1 MVAQKKFGVK
11 HKNKTMNREIKFRA
25 WNGNNM
31 VDLYSTTKFAL
42 VTDLN
47 IDGLFIPFHK
57 DYTLMQFTGLKDKNG
72 KEIYESDLVKVKL
85 PDTIKVKGETIKG
98 KIEYDNV
105 ACRYLINQFFDN
117 SYGYDYFQIHED
129 LIIEVIG
136 NIYENKPS

>member
-1 MVAQKKFGVK
+1 
-11 HKNKTMNREIKFRA
+11 MNRKIKFRA
-25 WNGNNM
+25 WSSDTGM
-31 VDLYSTTKFAL
+31 I
-42 VTDLN
+42 N
-47 IDGLFIPFHK
+47 IDDNSSIVLEFNKISGWNIVPNKVNYGGEYLAGESKAIDFS
-57 DYTLMQFTGLKDKNG
+57 LMQFTGLKDKNG

-105 ACRYLINQFFDN
+105 GCRYLINQFFDN
-117 SYGYDYFQIHED
+117 SYEYDYFQIHED